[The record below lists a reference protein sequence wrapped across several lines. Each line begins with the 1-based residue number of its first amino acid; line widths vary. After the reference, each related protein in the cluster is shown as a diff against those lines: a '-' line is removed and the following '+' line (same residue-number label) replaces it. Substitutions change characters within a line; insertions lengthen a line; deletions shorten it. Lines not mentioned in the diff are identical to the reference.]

1 MNHVV
6 AAFTFF
12 MTAIISQPS
21 LGQDVLGTH
30 KVNAL
35 KGLRSVAIVVRPNTP
50 REVATLKEWGDM
62 VEVNLH
68 RNVPALTV
76 VGTEKSQ
83 NWLELSIITTD
94 AGGFVEI
101 SLYRWVKVLSSGEEI
116 VAKVWWDS
124 RSIFGGV
131 SKHAIKESLDALLTS
146 FAADYLRSTR

>member
-1 MNHVV
+1 
-6 AAFTFF
+6 
-12 MTAIISQPS
+12 
-21 LGQDVLGTH
+21 
-30 KVNAL
+30 
-35 KGLRSVAIVVRPNTP
+35 
-50 REVATLKEWGDM
+50 M